1 MKLLL
6 DENLSVRLLPELIGF
21 YPNSA
26 HVSRVGL
33 HHSNDREVWQFARKE
48 GFWIVTKDA
57 DFYEMALLYGPP
69 PKIVWLRC
77 GNQKSEIILRKLIAN
92 KETLEAADQD
102 DEKICVEIF

>member
-1 MKLLL
+1 M
-6 DENLSVRLLPELIGF
+6 
-21 YPNSA
+21 
-26 HVSRVGL
+26 
-33 HHSNDREVWQFARKE
+33 
-48 GFWIVTKDA
+48 T
-57 DFYEMALLYGPP
+57 LLYGPP